1 MSMKKILNLLVIL
14 LGVIVLVGCNKN
26 ENSLENE
33 IKIITPYDAPHLAL
47 GGLLEVDNLNI
58 EAVNGADNLKTAL
71 LKGTHDIVVAPINL
85 GATLFNG
92 GKTNYKVA
100 AILTTNNAYIVTKKE
115 NKLDSLNDLN
125 GEKVLAFGQTGVP
138 GSLLKRLY
146 SDYELDI
153 NNVDFTFASSSAVY
167 SVFSEGST
175 DAKYALMSE
184 LQISKLVLINKIEV
198 KTLDLCSVLGF
209 NAVQACVFV
218 NPNSNNLDDVNKV
231 LELIE
236 ENVNWLNANP
246 EEYASKVVSLNRV
259 FEATT
264 KEVIIR
270 GIPLANITYKNAKEY
285 NDEIDNILS
294 IVGVKQPD
302 DSFYY

>member
-1 MSMKKILNLLVIL
+1 MKKILNLLVIL
-14 LGVIVLVGCNKN
+14 LGVIILVGCNKN

-115 NKLDSLNDLN
+115 NKLDRLNDLN

-153 NNVDFTFASSSAVY
+153 NNVDFTFASSSAIY

-198 KTLDLCSVLGF
+198 KTLDLCSVLGS

-218 NPNSNNLDDVNKV
+218 NPNSKNLDDVNKV
-231 LELIE
+231 LKLIE

-246 EEYASKVVSLNRV
+246 EEYASKVVSLDRV

-270 GIPLANITYKNAKEY
+270 GIPLANITYKNAKEHK
-285 NDEIDNILS
+285 DEIENILS